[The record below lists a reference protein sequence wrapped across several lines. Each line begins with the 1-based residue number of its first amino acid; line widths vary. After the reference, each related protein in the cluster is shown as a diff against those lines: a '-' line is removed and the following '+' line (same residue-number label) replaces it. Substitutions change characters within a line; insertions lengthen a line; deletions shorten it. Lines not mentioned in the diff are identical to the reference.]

1 MASEASHERTLERAV
16 KPLELAS
23 PFACS
28 SHVTSRES
36 PNGQLARRLKK
47 VFILYSTVY
56 IIVFN

>member
-1 MASEASHERTLERAV
+1 MASEASCERTLERAV
-16 KPLELAS
+16 KPLALTFL
-23 PFACS
+23 FACS

-36 PNGQLARRLKK
+36 PKWTTCSQAEK